1 MKKIISYFIKY
12 PISTNVFI
20 YAFVIFGLIALF
32 SLRSSFFPLSESLI
46 INVQIVY
53 PGASPEE
60 VEEGIIL
67 KIENNLRG
75 VSGLERITSVSS
87 ENSGIITIEVIK
99 DYSVDIALEDVK
111 NAVNRINS
119 FPTDME
125 PPVIFKNENLN
136 PVTTFAVS
144 GDNISLISLKEIARN
159 IEDDLR
165 AISGIS
171 KVNLKGFPEEE
182 IEIALNENSLR
193 KYNLTFDQVATA
205 VKKANIDITGGK
217 IKTEHEEY
225 LIRGRYKNYHSYDI
239 DNIIIS
245 SDIYG
250 NTIRLSDVGSVT
262 DRWSENPNRI
272 EIDGSPSVEIEV
284 LSTNSEDFLGIS
296 DKVKNYIK
304 EFKERNPG
312 ISIITV
318 QDRSVNLVER
328 RELLVSNG
336 TVGVL
341 LVLLLL
347 SLFLN
352 PRMAFWVA
360 VGIPISFFGMF
371 ILANMY
377 GVTINIISLFGM
389 IVVIGILVDDGIV
402 IAENIYHHYE
412 KGKNPVRAAIDG
424 TMEVLPAIVS
434 AILTTI
440 IAFSV
445 FFFLDGRIGEYF
457 GELGF
462 VVIATLAVSL
472 IEAIIILPSHL
483 AHSKALRGEKTKNVI
498 SQFMNKLM
506 YWMRDRTYA
515 PALRFS
521 LNNKFLT
528 FTLFLVVFMLT
539 LAAFNG
545 GIIKGTFFPFIER
558 DNIRITLKMPAG
570 TNESITDEWLDKIQ
584 TAAWEV
590 NEEYKKDREDNLDI
604 ITHIEKKIG
613 PSTADGSLNI
623 IMLEGEVRNI
633 VSFEIANAISK
644 KTGPV
649 VGAESI
655 SFGGGGGFGK
665 PISVAFLGDNLVEL
679 EQAKDEFK
687 AELNNISALKDV
699 NDNNQLGIKEIN
711 VTLKQKAYMLGLSL
725 QDVLGQVRSGF
736 FGKEVQRLQRGRD
749 EVKIWVR
756 YNENDRSSIS
766 NLSNMYI
773 TTPSKEKVPFDE
785 LASYSIKRGIVAI
798 NHLDAKRQIIVEAD
812 MMNEM
817 ASVTEILDDVKANV
831 LPDILAKYPT
841 VSVQY
846 EGQNREA
853 QKTSK
858 SATTVLPV
866 ILFLIIALITF
877 TFRSF
882 GQTMLLFVLI
892 PFSMIGVAWG
902 HFFHGQ
908 AVNILSMMGVI
919 ALIGIIVNDGLVL
932 ISKFNLYMKE
942 GKPFKE
948 AVIEAGISRFRAI
961 FLTSVTTVA
970 GLSPLIL
977 EKSFQAQFLK
987 PMAVSIAYGITMATV
1002 LTLILLPIMLVALN
1016 NFKRTLYYIWEG
1028 EWITSEAIEPAI
1040 KELKAEEAEN
1050 DESMNE

>member
-20 YAFVIFGLIALF
+20 FAFVIFGTIALF
-32 SLRSSFFPLSESLI
+32 SLRSSFFPLSESRI
-46 INVQIVY
+46 INIQIIY
-53 PGASPEE
+53 PGASPQE
-60 VEEGIIL
+60 VEEGIVL

-75 VSGLERITSVSS
+75 VSGLERMTSVSS
-87 ENSGIITIEVIK
+87 ENSAVITVEVEK
-99 DYSVDIALEDVK
+99 DYPVTVALEDVK

-119 FPTDME
+119 FPVDME

-144 GDNISLISLKEIARN
+144 GGDISLRSLKEIARR

-165 AISGIS
+165 AMQGIS
-171 KVNLKGFPEEE
+171 KVILHGFPDEE

-193 KYNLTFDQVATA
+193 TYNLTFDEVATA

-217 IKTEHEEY
+217 IKTDHEEY

-245 SDIYG
+245 SDING
-250 NTIRLSDVGSVT
+250 NTIRLSDVGTVT

-272 EIDGSPSVEIEV
+272 EIDRSPSVEIEV
-284 LSTNSEDFLGIS
+284 LSTNTEDFLEVS
-296 DKVKNYIK
+296 DNVKEYIK
-304 EFKERNPG
+304 EFTFNNSS
-312 ISIITV
+312 ISIVTV
-318 QDRSVNLVER
+318 QDRSVNLLER
-328 RELLVSNG
+328 RKLLVSNG
-336 TVGVL
+336 GVGIL

-377 GVTINIISLFGM
+377 NVTINVISLFGM

-434 AILTTI
+434 AVLTTI

-445 FFFLDGRIGEYF
+445 FFYLDGRIGDYF
-457 GELGF
+457 SELGF

-483 AHSKALRGEKTKNVI
+483 AHSKALKGEKASNVV
-498 SQFMNKLM
+498 SRFMDKMM
-506 YWMRDRTYA
+506 YWMRDKTYA
-515 PALRFS
+515 PFLKFS
-521 LNNKFLT
+521 LNNKAFTFSLFAVMLLLT
-528 FTLFLVVFMLT
+528 I
-539 LAAFNG
+539 AAFNG

-558 DNIRITLKMPAG
+558 DNIRIVLKMPAG
-570 TNESITDEWLDKIQ
+570 TNESITDLWIDKIQ
-584 TAAWEV
+584 EAAWEV
-590 NEEYKKDREDNLDI
+590 NEDYKKNREDGLDI

-613 PSTADGSLNI
+613 PSSADGSLNI
-623 IMLEGEVRNI
+623 IMLEGEIRNI
-633 VSFEIANAISK
+633 VSFEIANAISE

-649 VGAESI
+649 IGAESI
-655 SFGGGGGFGK
+655 SFGGSGGFGK
-665 PISVAFLGDNLVEL
+665 PISVAFLGDNLTEL

-687 AELNNISALKDV
+687 DELNKLSALKDV

-711 VTLKQKAYMLGLSL
+711 VELKQKAYMLGLSL

-756 YNENDRSSIS
+756 YNENDRSSIN
-766 NLSNMYI
+766 NLSNMFI
-773 TTPSKEKVPFDE
+773 TTPSKQKVPFE
-785 LASYSIKRGIVAI
+785 EIASYSIKRGIVAI

-817 ASVTEILDDVKANV
+817 ASVTEILDDVKVNI

-853 QKTSK
+853 EKTSK
-858 SATTVLPV
+858 SAATVLPV
-866 ILFLIIALITF
+866 IFFLIIALITF

-882 GQTMLLFVLI
+882 GQTMLLFALI

-908 AVNILSMMGVI
+908 AINILSMMGVI

-942 GKPFKE
+942 GMSFKE
-948 AVIEAGISRFRAI
+948 AVYEAGMSRFRAI

-977 EKSFQAQFLK
+977 EKSFQAQFLI
-987 PMAVSIAYGITMATV
+987 PMAVSIAYGIAAATV
-1002 LTLILLPIMLVALN
+1002 LTLILLPVLLVALN
-1016 NFKRTLYYIWEG
+1016 NFKRVLHYIWEG
-1028 EWITSEAIEPAI
+1028 DWVKPEVIEPAI
-1040 KELKAEEAEN
+1040 RELKAEEAEN
-1050 DESMNE
+1050 E

>member
-1 MKKIISYFIKY
+1 MRKIISYFIKY

-20 YAFVIFGLIALF
+20 FAFVIFGTIALF
-32 SLRSSFFPLSESLI
+32 SLRSSFFPLSESHI
-46 INVQIVY
+46 INIQIIY

-60 VEEGIIL
+60 VEEGIVL

-87 ENSGIITIEVIK
+87 ENSAVITVEVEK
-99 DYSVDIALEDVK
+99 DYIVTVALEDVK
-111 NAVNRINS
+111 NAVNRISS
-119 FPTDME
+119 FPADME

-144 GDNISLISLKEIARN
+144 GNNISLKSLKEIARR

-165 AISGIS
+165 AVNGIS
-171 KVNLKGFPEEE
+171 KVELTGFPDEE

-193 KYNLTFDQVATA
+193 TYNLTFDEVASA

-217 IKTEHEEY
+217 IKTDHEEY

-239 DNIIIS
+239 DNIIVK
-245 SDIYG
+245 SDVNG
-250 NTIRLSDVGSVT
+250 NTIRLSDVGVVT

-272 EIDGSPSVEIEV
+272 EINGSPSVEIQV
-284 LSTNSEDFLGIS
+284 LSTNTEDFLGVS
-296 DKVKNYIK
+296 DIVKEYIK
-304 EFKERNPG
+304 EFELSNPS
-312 ISIITV
+312 ISIVTV
-318 QDRSVNLVER
+318 QDRSVNLLER
-328 RELLVSNG
+328 RKLLVNNG
-336 TVGVL
+336 TVGIL

-371 ILANMY
+371 VLANIY
-377 GVTINIISLFGM
+377 NVTINVISLFGM

-424 TMEVLPAIVS
+424 TMEVLPAIIS
-434 AILTTI
+434 AVLTTI
-440 IAFSV
+440 IAFSI
-445 FFFLDGRIGEYF
+445 FFYLDGRIGEYF
-457 GELGF
+457 SELGF

-483 AHSKALRGEKTKNVI
+483 AHSKALKGKKSTNIVSR
-498 SQFMNKLM
+498 FMDKMM
-506 YWMRDRTYA
+506 YWMRDKTYA
-515 PALRFS
+515 PFLKFS
-521 LNNKFLT
+521 LNNK
-528 FTLFLVVFMLT
+528 TLIFSIFVVSLLLT
-539 LAAFNG
+539 LAAFQG

-558 DNIRITLKMPAG
+558 DNINIVLKMPAG
-570 TNESITDEWLDKIQ
+570 TNESITDDWINKIEV
-584 TAAWEV
+584 AAWEV
-590 NEEYKKDREDNLDI
+590 NEDYKKKRTDGLDI

-613 PSTADGSLNI
+613 PSTADGRLNI
-623 IMLEGEVRNI
+623 IMLEGEIRNI
-633 VSFEIANAISK
+633 VSFEIANAIAK

-649 VGAESI
+649 IGAESI

-687 AELNNISALKDV
+687 EELNKLSGLKDV

-711 VTLKQKAYMLGLSL
+711 VVLKQKAYMLGLSL

-756 YNENDRSSIS
+756 YNEYDRSSIN
-766 NLSNMYI
+766 NLDNMFI
-773 TTPSKEKVPFDE
+773 TTSSKQKVPFSE
-785 LASYSIKRGIVAI
+785 IATYTIKRGIVAI

-817 ASVTEILDDVKANV
+817 ASVTEILDDVKANII
-831 LPDILAKYPT
+831 PDIVAKYPT

-853 QKTSK
+853 EKTSK
-858 SATTVLPV
+858 SAGVVLPV
-866 ILFLIIALITF
+866 IFFLIIALITF

-902 HFFHGQ
+902 HYFHGQ

-942 GKPFKE
+942 GMPFKE
-948 AVIEAGISRFRAI
+948 AVYEAGVSRFRAI

-977 EKSFQAQFLK
+977 EKSFQAQFLI
-987 PMAVSIAYGITMATV
+987 PMAVSIAYGITAATV
-1002 LTLILLPIMLVALN
+1002 LTLVLLPVLLVTLN
-1016 NFKRTLYYIWEG
+1016 NTKRTLYYIWEG
-1028 EWITSEAIEPAI
+1028 KWLKPETLEPAI
-1040 KELKAEEAEN
+1040 RELKAEEAEN
-1050 DESMNE
+1050 E

>member
-1 MKKIISYFIKY
+1 MKRIISYFIKY

-20 YAFVIFGLIALF
+20 FAFVIFGAIALF
-32 SLRSSFFPLSESLI
+32 SLRSSFFPLSESRI
-46 INVQIVY
+46 INIQIIY
-53 PGASPEE
+53 PGASPQE
-60 VEEGIIL
+60 VEEGIVL

-87 ENSGIITIEVIK
+87 ENSAVITVEVEK
-99 DYSVDIALEDVK
+99 DYIVTVALEDVK

-119 FPTDME
+119 FPVDME

-144 GDNISLISLKEIARN
+144 GGDISLYSLKEIARR
-159 IEDDLR
+159 IEDELR
-165 AISGIS
+165 AIQGIS
-171 KVNLKGFPEEE
+171 KVVLHGFPDEE

-193 KYNLTFDQVATA
+193 TYNLTFDEVASA

-217 IKTEHEEY
+217 IKTDHEEY

-245 SDIYG
+245 SDVNG
-250 NTIRLSDVGSVT
+250 NTIRLSDVGTVT

-272 EIDGSPSVEIEV
+272 EIDGFPSVEIEV
-284 LSTNSEDFLGIS
+284 LSTNTEDFLGVS
-296 DKVKNYIK
+296 DNVKKYIK
-304 EFKERNPG
+304 EFVLNNPS

-318 QDRSVNLVER
+318 QDRSVNLLER
-328 RELLVSNG
+328 RKILLSNG
-336 TVGVL
+336 AMGIL

-347 SLFLN
+347 SMFLN

-360 VGIPISFFGMF
+360 IGIPISFFGMF

-377 GVTINIISLFGM
+377 NVTINIISLFGM

-424 TMEVLPAIVS
+424 TMEVLPAIIS
-434 AILTTI
+434 AVFTTI
-440 IAFSV
+440 IAFSI
-445 FFFLDGRIGEYF
+445 FFYLDGRIGEYF
-457 GELGF
+457 SELGF

-483 AHSKALRGEKTKNVI
+483 AHSKALKGEKASNMVSK
-498 SQFMNKLM
+498 FMDRIM
-506 YWMRDRTYA
+506 YWMRDKTYA
-515 PALRFS
+515 PFLKFS
-521 LNNKFLT
+521 LNNKAFT
-528 FTLFLVVFMLT
+528 FSLFVVMLLLT

-558 DNIRITLKMPAG
+558 DNIRIVLKMPTG
-570 TNESITDEWLDKIQ
+570 TNESITDSWIDKIQ
-584 TAAWEV
+584 EAAWEV
-590 NEEYKKDREDNLDI
+590 NEDYKKNREDGLDV

-623 IMLEGEVRNI
+623 IMLEGEIRNI
-633 VSFEIANAISK
+633 VSFEIANAIAK

-649 VGAESI
+649 IGAESI

-665 PISVAFLGDNLVEL
+665 PISVAFLGDNLTEL

-687 AELNNISALKDV
+687 DELNNLSALKDV

-711 VTLKQKAYMLGLSL
+711 VVLKQKAYMLGLSL

-749 EVKIWVR
+749 EIKIWVR
-756 YNENDRSSIS
+756 YNENDRSSIN
-766 NLSNMYI
+766 NLSNMFI
-773 TTPSKEKVPFDE
+773 TTPGKQKVPFE
-785 LASYSIKRGIVAI
+785 EIASYTIKRGIVAI

-817 ASVTEILDDVKANV
+817 ASVTEILDDVKVNI

-853 QKTSK
+853 EKTSK
-858 SATTVLPV
+858 SAATVLPV
-866 ILFLIIALITF
+866 IFFLIIALITF

-882 GQTMLLFVLI
+882 GQTMLLFALI

-908 AVNILSMMGVI
+908 AINILSMMGVI

-942 GKPFKE
+942 GMSFKE
-948 AVIEAGISRFRAI
+948 AVYEAGMSRFRAI

-977 EKSFQAQFLK
+977 EKSFQAQFLI
-987 PMAVSIAYGITMATV
+987 PMAVSIAYGIAAATV
-1002 LTLILLPIMLVALN
+1002 LTLILLPVLLVALN
-1016 NFKRTLYYIWEG
+1016 NFKRVLRYIWEG
-1028 EWITSEAIEPAI
+1028 DWVKPEVVEPAI
-1040 KELKAEEAEN
+1040 RELKAEEAEN
-1050 DESMNE
+1050 E

>member
-1 MKKIISYFIKY
+1 MRKIISYFIKY

-20 YAFVIFGLIALF
+20 FAFVIFGTIALF
-32 SLRSSFFPLSESLI
+32 SLRSSFFPLSESHI
-46 INVQIVY
+46 INIQIIY

-60 VEEGIIL
+60 VEEGIVL

-87 ENSGIITIEVIK
+87 ENSAVITVEVEK
-99 DYSVDIALEDVK
+99 DYIVTVALEDVK
-111 NAVNRINS
+111 NAVNRISS
-119 FPTDME
+119 FPADME

-144 GDNISLISLKEIARN
+144 GNNISLKSLKEIARN
-159 IEDDLR
+159 IEDELR
-165 AISGIS
+165 AIGGIS
-171 KVNLKGFPEEE
+171 KVELKGFPDEE

-193 KYNLTFDQVATA
+193 TYNITFDEVASA
-205 VKKANIDITGGK
+205 VRKANIDITGGK
-217 IKTEHEEY
+217 IKTDYEEY

-239 DNIIIS
+239 DNIIVK
-245 SDIYG
+245 SDVNG
-250 NTIRLSDVGSVT
+250 NTIRLSDVGVVT

-272 EIDGSPSVEIEV
+272 EIDGSASVEVEV
-284 LSTNSEDFLGIS
+284 LSTNTEDFLEVS
-296 DKVKNYIK
+296 DNVKKYINQ
-304 EFKERNPG
+304 FVLDNPS
-312 ISIITV
+312 ISIVTV
-318 QDRSVNLVER
+318 QDRSVNLLER
-328 RELLVSNG
+328 RKLLVNNG
-336 TVGVL
+336 AIGIL
-341 LVLLLL
+341 LVILLL
-347 SLFLN
+347 SMFLN

-371 ILANMY
+371 ILANIY
-377 GVTINIISLFGM
+377 NITINVTSLFGM

-412 KGKNPVRAAIDG
+412 KGKTPVRAAIDG
-424 TMEVLPAIVS
+424 TMEVLPAIIS
-434 AILTTI
+434 AVLTTI
-440 IAFSV
+440 IAFSI
-445 FFFLDGRIGEYF
+445 FFYLDGRIGEYF
-457 GELGF
+457 SELGF
-462 VVIATLAVSL
+462 VVIATLTVSL
-472 IEAIIILPSHL
+472 IEAVIILPSHL
-483 AHSKALRGEKTKNVI
+483 AHSKALRGKKSSNI
-498 SQFMNKLM
+498 ASRFMDRLM
-506 YWMRDRTYA
+506 YWMRDKTYA
-515 PALRFS
+515 PFLKFS
-521 LNNKFLT
+521 LNNKVLIFSIFTVLLLLT
-528 FTLFLVVFMLT
+528 I
-539 LAAFNG
+539 AAFQG
-545 GIIKGTFFPFIER
+545 GIIKGTFFPFVER
-558 DNIRITLKMPAG
+558 DNIRIVLKMPAG
-570 TNESITDEWLDKIQ
+570 TNETITDAWIDKIEI
-584 TAAWEV
+584 AAWEV
-590 NEEYKKDREDNLDI
+590 NEDYKKTRKDGLDI

-623 IMLEGEVRNI
+623 IMLEGEIRNI
-633 VSFEIANAISK
+633 VSFEIANAIAK

-649 VGAESI
+649 IGAESI

-687 AELNNISALKDV
+687 EELNKLAALKDV

-711 VTLKQKAYMLGLSL
+711 VVLKQKAYMLGLSL

-756 YNENDRSSIS
+756 YNEYDRSSIN
-766 NLSNMYI
+766 NLDNMFI
-773 TTPSKEKVPFDE
+773 TTATKQKVPFSE
-785 LASYSIKRGIVAI
+785 IASYTIKRGIVAI

-817 ASVTEILDDVKANV
+817 ASVTEILDDVKTNII
-831 LPDILAKYPT
+831 PDIIAKYPT
-841 VSVQY
+841 VTVQY

-853 QKTSK
+853 EKTSK
-858 SATTVLPV
+858 SAAVVLPV
-866 ILFLIIALITF
+866 IFFLIIALITF

-902 HFFHGQ
+902 HYFHGQ

-942 GKPFKE
+942 GMLFKE
-948 AVIEAGISRFRAI
+948 AVYQAGVSRFRAI

-987 PMAVSIAYGITMATV
+987 PMAVSIAYGITAATV
-1002 LTLILLPIMLVALN
+1002 LTLVLLPVLLVTLN
-1016 NFKRTLYYIWEG
+1016 NTKRALYYIWEG
-1028 EWITSEAIEPAI
+1028 KWVKPETLEPAI
-1040 KELKAEEAEN
+1040 RELKAEEAEN
-1050 DESMNE
+1050 E

>member
-1 MKKIISYFIKY
+1 MRKIISYFIKY

-20 YAFVIFGLIALF
+20 FAFVIFGTIALF
-32 SLRSSFFPLSESLI
+32 SLRSSFFPLSESHI
-46 INVQIVY
+46 INIQIIY

-60 VEEGIIL
+60 VEEGIVL

-87 ENSGIITIEVIK
+87 ENSAVITVEVKK
-99 DYSVDIALEDVK
+99 DYIVTVALEDVK
-111 NAVNRINS
+111 NAVNRISS
-119 FPTDME
+119 FPADME

-144 GDNISLISLKEIARN
+144 GNNISLKSLKEIARR

-165 AISGIS
+165 AIGGIS
-171 KVNLKGFPEEE
+171 KVELRGFPDEE

-193 KYNLTFDQVATA
+193 TYNITFDEVASA
-205 VKKANIDITGGK
+205 VRKANIDITGGK
-217 IKTEHEEY
+217 IKTDYEEY

-239 DNIIIS
+239 DNIIVK
-245 SDIYG
+245 SDVNG
-250 NTIRLSDVGSVT
+250 NTIRLSDVGVVT

-272 EIDGSPSVEIEV
+272 EIDGSASVEVEV
-284 LSTNSEDFLGIS
+284 LSTNTEDFLGVS
-296 DKVKNYIK
+296 ESVKTYIK
-304 EFKERNPG
+304 EFVLNNPS

-318 QDRSVNLVER
+318 QDRSVNLLER
-328 RELLVSNG
+328 RKLLVNNG
-336 TVGVL
+336 TFGFL
-341 LVLLLL
+341 LVILLL
-347 SLFLN
+347 SMFLN

-360 VGIPISFFGMF
+360 MGIPIAFFGMF
-371 ILANMY
+371 ILANIY
-377 GVTINIISLFGM
+377 NVTINVISLFGM

-424 TMEVLPAIVS
+424 TMEVLPAIIS
-434 AILTTI
+434 AVFTTI
-440 IAFSV
+440 IAFSI
-445 FFFLDGRIGEYF
+445 FFYLDGRIGEYF
-457 GELGF
+457 SELGF
-462 VVIATLAVSL
+462 VVIATLIVSL
-472 IEAIIILPSHL
+472 VEAVIILPSHL
-483 AHSKALRGEKTKNVI
+483 AHSKALKGKKSSNIVSR
-498 SQFMNKLM
+498 FMDKLM
-506 YWMRDRTYA
+506 YWMRDKTYA
-515 PALRFS
+515 PFLKFS
-521 LNNKFLT
+521 LNNKALIFSIFVVSLLLT
-528 FTLFLVVFMLT
+528 V
-539 LAAFNG
+539 AAFKG

-558 DNIRITLKMPAG
+558 DNIRIVLKMPAG
-570 TNESITDEWLDKIQ
+570 TNETITDAWIDKIE

-590 NEEYKKDREDNLDI
+590 NEDYKKQRKDGLDV

-623 IMLEGEVRNI
+623 IMLEGEIRNI
-633 VSFEIANAISK
+633 VSFEIANAIAK

-649 VGAESI
+649 IGAESI

-687 AELNNISALKDV
+687 EELNKLSALKDV

-711 VTLKQKAYMLGLSL
+711 VVLKQKAYMLGLSL

-756 YNENDRSSIS
+756 YNEYDRSSIN
-766 NLSNMYI
+766 NLDNMFI
-773 TTPSKEKVPFDE
+773 TTATKQKVPFSE
-785 LASYSIKRGIVAI
+785 IASYTIKRGIVAI

-817 ASVTEILDDVKANV
+817 ASVTEILDDVKTNII
-831 LPDILAKYPT
+831 PDIIAKYPT
-841 VSVQY
+841 VTVQY

-853 QKTSK
+853 EKTSK
-858 SATTVLPV
+858 SAAVVLPV
-866 ILFLIIALITF
+866 IFFLIIALITF

-902 HFFHGQ
+902 HYLHGQ

-942 GKPFKE
+942 GMLFKE
-948 AVIEAGISRFRAI
+948 AVYQAGVSRFRAI

-977 EKSFQAQFLK
+977 EKSFQAQFLI
-987 PMAVSIAYGITMATV
+987 PMAVSIAYGITAATV
-1002 LTLILLPIMLVALN
+1002 LTLVLLPVLLVTLN
-1016 NFKRTLYYIWEG
+1016 NTKRALYYIWEG
-1028 EWITSEAIEPAI
+1028 KWVKPETLEPAI
-1040 KELKAEEAEN
+1040 RELKAEEAEN
-1050 DESMNE
+1050 E

>member
-1 MKKIISYFIKY
+1 MRKIISYFIKY

-20 YAFVIFGLIALF
+20 FAFVIFGTLALF
-32 SLRSSFFPLSESLI
+32 SLRSSFFPLSESHI
-46 INVQIVY
+46 INIQIIY

-60 VEEGIIL
+60 VEEGIVL

-87 ENSGIITIEVIK
+87 ENTAVITVEVEK
-99 DYSVDIALEDVK
+99 DYIVSIALEDVK
-111 NAVNRINS
+111 NAVNRISS
-119 FPTDME
+119 FPVDME

-144 GDNISLISLKEIARN
+144 GNNISLKSLKEIARR

-165 AISGIS
+165 AIDGIS
-171 KVNLKGFPEEE
+171 KVVLKGFPDEE

-193 KYNLTFDQVATA
+193 TYNLTFDEVASA

-217 IKTEHEEY
+217 IKTAHEEY

-239 DNIIIS
+239 DNIIIK
-245 SDIYG
+245 SDVNG
-250 NTIRLSDVGSVT
+250 KTIRLSDVGNVT

-272 EIDGSPSVEIEV
+272 EIDRSPSVEIEV
-284 LSTNSEDFLGIS
+284 LSTNTEDFLGVS
-296 DKVKNYIK
+296 ESVKKYIQQ
-304 EFKERNPG
+304 FVLDNPS

-318 QDRSVNLVER
+318 QDRSVNLLER
-328 RELLVSNG
+328 RKLLVSNG
-336 TVGVL
+336 SVGIL
-341 LVLLLL
+341 LVILLL

-371 ILANMY
+371 ILANIY
-377 GVTINIISLFGM
+377 NVTINVISLFGM

-412 KGKNPVRAAIDG
+412 KGKNPVQAAIDG
-424 TMEVLPAIVS
+424 TMEVLPAIIS
-434 AILTTI
+434 AVLTTI
-440 IAFSV
+440 IAFSI
-445 FFFLDGRIGEYF
+445 FFYLDGRIGEYF
-457 GELGF
+457 SELGF

-483 AHSKALRGEKTKNVI
+483 AHSKALRGKKSSNVI
-498 SQFMNKLM
+498 SRFMDKIM
-506 YWMRDRTYA
+506 FWMRDKTYA
-515 PALRFS
+515 PFLKFS
-521 LNNKFLT
+521 LNNKALIFSI
-528 FTLFLVVFMLT
+528 FVVSLLLT
-539 LAAFNG
+539 LAAFKG

-558 DNIRITLKMPAG
+558 DNISIVLKMPAG
-570 TNESITDEWLDKIQ
+570 TNETITDTWIDKIQ
-584 TAAWEV
+584 DAAWEV
-590 NEEYKKDREDNLDI
+590 NEDYKKTREDGLDI

-613 PSTADGSLNI
+613 PTTADGSLNI
-623 IMLEGEVRNI
+623 IMLEGEIRNI
-633 VSFEIANAISK
+633 VSFEISNAISK
-644 KTGPV
+644 KVGPV
-649 VGAESI
+649 IGAESI

-687 AELNNISALKDV
+687 DELNKLSALKDV

-711 VTLKQKAYMLGLSL
+711 VVLKQKAYMLGLSL

-756 YNENDRSSIS
+756 YNEYDRSSIN
-766 NLSNMYI
+766 NLDNMFI
-773 TTPSKEKVPFDE
+773 TTSNKQKVPFSE
-785 LASYSIKRGIVAI
+785 IASYTIKRGIVAI

-817 ASVTEILDDVKANV
+817 ASVTEILDDVKTNI

-841 VSVQY
+841 VTAQY

-853 QKTSK
+853 EKTSK
-858 SATTVLPV
+858 SASTVLPV
-866 ILFLIIALITF
+866 IFFLIIALITF

-942 GKPFKE
+942 GMPFKE
-948 AVIEAGISRFRAI
+948 AVYQAGVSRFRAI

-977 EKSFQAQFLK
+977 EKSFQAQFLI
-987 PMAVSIAYGITMATV
+987 PMAVSIAYGISAATV
-1002 LTLILLPIMLVALN
+1002 LTLVLLPVLLVTLN
-1016 NFKRTLYYIWEG
+1016 NFKRALYYVWEG
-1028 EWITSEAIEPAI
+1028 KWVVPETFEPAI
-1040 KELKAEEAEN
+1040 RELKAETAEN
-1050 DESMNE
+1050 EEVNE

>member
-1 MKKIISYFIKY
+1 
-12 PISTNVFI
+12 
-20 YAFVIFGLIALF
+20 
-32 SLRSSFFPLSESLI
+32 
-46 INVQIVY
+46 
-53 PGASPEE
+53 
-60 VEEGIIL
+60 
-67 KIENNLRG
+67 
-75 VSGLERITSVSS
+75 
-87 ENSGIITIEVIK
+87 
-99 DYSVDIALEDVK
+99 
-111 NAVNRINS
+111 
-119 FPTDME
+119 ME

-144 GDNISLISLKEIARN
+144 GDNINLRSLKEIARR

-165 AISGIS
+165 AINGIS
-171 KVNLKGFPEEE
+171 KVELKGFPDEE
-182 IEIALNENSLR
+182 IEIALNENNLR
-193 KYNLTFDQVATA
+193 KYNLTFDEVASA
-205 VKKANIDITGGK
+205 VRRANIDITGGK
-217 IKTEHEEY
+217 IKTDYEEY

-239 DNIIIS
+239 DNIIVK
-245 SDIYG
+245 SDKVG
-250 NTIRLSDVGSVT
+250 NTIRLSDVGVVT

-272 EIDGSPSVEIEV
+272 EINGSPSVEIEV
-284 LSTNSEDFLGIS
+284 LSTNTEDFLGVS
-296 DKVKNYIK
+296 ESVKKYIN
-304 EFKERNPG
+304 EFMLNNPS

-318 QDRSVNLVER
+318 QDRSVNLLER
-328 RELLVSNG
+328 RKLLVNNG
-336 TVGVL
+336 TVGIL

-371 ILANMY
+371 ILANIY
-377 GVTINIISLFGM
+377 NVTINVISLFGM

-412 KGKNPVRAAIDG
+412 KGKNPIRAAIDG
-424 TMEVLPAIVS
+424 TMEVLPAIIS
-434 AILTTI
+434 AVLTTI
-440 IAFSV
+440 IAFSI
-445 FFFLDGRIGEYF
+445 FFYLDGRIGEYF
-457 GELGF
+457 SELGF

-472 IEAIIILPSHL
+472 IEAVIILPSHL
-483 AHSKALRGEKTKNVI
+483 AHSKALRGKKSTNIVSRSMDKI
-498 SQFMNKLM
+498 M
-506 YWMRDRTYA
+506 YWMRDKTYA
-515 PALRFS
+515 PFLKFS
-521 LNNKFLT
+521 LNNKALIFSI
-528 FTLFLVVFMLT
+528 FTVMLLLT

-558 DNIRITLKMPAG
+558 DNIRIVLKMPAG
-570 TNESITDEWLDKIQ
+570 TNESITDNWIEKIEV
-584 TAAWEV
+584 AAWEV
-590 NEEYKKDREDNLDI
+590 NEDYKKKRKDGLDV

-623 IMLEGEVRNI
+623 IMLEGEIRNI
-633 VSFEIANAISK
+633 VSFEIANAIAK

-649 VGAESI
+649 IGAESI
-655 SFGGGGGFGK
+655 SFGGSGGFGK

-687 AELNNISALKDV
+687 DELNKLSALKDV

-711 VTLKQKAYMLGLSL
+711 VVLKQKAYMLGLSL

-756 YNENDRSSIS
+756 YNEYDRSSIN
-766 NLSNMYI
+766 NLDNMFI
-773 TTPSKEKVPFDE
+773 TTSNKQKVPFSE
-785 LASYSIKRGIVAI
+785 IASYTIKRGIVAI

-817 ASVTEILDDVKANV
+817 ASVTEILDDVKVNII
-831 LPDILAKYPT
+831 PDIVAKYPT
-841 VSVQY
+841 VTVQY

-853 QKTSK
+853 EKTSK
-858 SATTVLPV
+858 SAGVVLPV
-866 ILFLIIALITF
+866 IFFLIIALITF

-902 HFFHGQ
+902 HYFHGQ

-942 GKPFKE
+942 GMLFKD
-948 AVIEAGISRFRAI
+948 AVYEAGVSRFRAI

-977 EKSFQAQFLK
+977 EKSFQAQFLI
-987 PMAVSIAYGITMATV
+987 PMAVSIAYGITAATV
-1002 LTLILLPIMLVALN
+1002 LTLILLPVLLVTLN
-1016 NFKRTLYYIWEG
+1016 SFKRFLYYVWEG
-1028 EWITSEAIEPAI
+1028 KWMNAETFEPAI
-1040 KELKAEEAEN
+1040 RELKAEEAEN
-1050 DESMNE
+1050 E

>member
-1 MKKIISYFIKY
+1 MRKIISYFIKY

-20 YAFVIFGLIALF
+20 FAFVIFGSIALF
-32 SLRSSFFPLSESLI
+32 SLQSSFFPLSESHI
-46 INVQIVY
+46 INIQIIY
-53 PGASPEE
+53 PGASPQE
-60 VEEGIIL
+60 VEEGIVL

-87 ENSGIITIEVIK
+87 ENSAVITVEVKK
-99 DYSVDIALEDVK
+99 DYVVSVALEDVK
-111 NAVNRINS
+111 NAVNRISS
-119 FPTDME
+119 FPVDME

-144 GDNISLISLKEIARN
+144 GDNINLRSLKEIARR

-165 AISGIS
+165 AINGIS
-171 KVNLKGFPEEE
+171 KVELKGFPDEE
-182 IEIALNENSLR
+182 IEIALNENNLR
-193 KYNLTFDQVATA
+193 KYNLTFDEVASA
-205 VKKANIDITGGK
+205 VRRANIDITGGK
-217 IKTEHEEY
+217 IKTDYEEY

-239 DNIIIS
+239 DNIIVK
-245 SDIYG
+245 SDKVG
-250 NTIRLSDVGSVT
+250 NTIRLSDVGVVT

-272 EIDGSPSVEIEV
+272 EINGSPSVEIEV
-284 LSTNSEDFLGIS
+284 LSTNTEDFLGVS
-296 DKVKNYIK
+296 ESVKKYIN
-304 EFKERNPG
+304 EFMLNNPS

-318 QDRSVNLVER
+318 QDRSVNLLER
-328 RELLVSNG
+328 RKLLVNNG
-336 TVGVL
+336 TVGIL

-371 ILANMY
+371 ILANIY
-377 GVTINIISLFGM
+377 NVTINVISLFGM

-412 KGKNPVRAAIDG
+412 KGKNPIRAAIDG
-424 TMEVLPAIVS
+424 TMEVLPAIIS
-434 AILTTI
+434 AVLTTI
-440 IAFSV
+440 IAFSI
-445 FFFLDGRIGEYF
+445 FFYLDGRIGEYF
-457 GELGF
+457 SELGF

-472 IEAIIILPSHL
+472 IEAVIILPSHL
-483 AHSKALRGEKTKNVI
+483 AHSKALRGKKSTNIVSRSMDKI
-498 SQFMNKLM
+498 M
-506 YWMRDRTYA
+506 YWMRDKTYA
-515 PALRFS
+515 PFLKFS
-521 LNNKFLT
+521 LNNKALIFSI
-528 FTLFLVVFMLT
+528 FTVMLLLT

-558 DNIRITLKMPAG
+558 DNIRIVLKMPAG
-570 TNESITDEWLDKIQ
+570 TNESITDNWIEKIEV
-584 TAAWEV
+584 AAWEV
-590 NEEYKKDREDNLDI
+590 NEDYKKKRKDGLDV

-623 IMLEGEVRNI
+623 IMLEGEIRNI
-633 VSFEIANAISK
+633 VSFEIANAIAK

-649 VGAESI
+649 IGAESI
-655 SFGGGGGFGK
+655 SFGGSGGFGK

-687 AELNNISALKDV
+687 DELNKLSALKDV

-711 VTLKQKAYMLGLSL
+711 VVLKQKAYMLGLSL

-756 YNENDRSSIS
+756 YNEYDRSSIN
-766 NLSNMYI
+766 NLDNMFI
-773 TTPSKEKVPFDE
+773 TTSNKQKVPFSE
-785 LASYSIKRGIVAI
+785 IASYTIKRGIVAI

-817 ASVTEILDDVKANV
+817 ASVTEILDDVKVNII
-831 LPDILAKYPT
+831 PDIVAKYPT
-841 VSVQY
+841 VTVQY

-853 QKTSK
+853 EKTSK
-858 SATTVLPV
+858 SAGVVLPV
-866 ILFLIIALITF
+866 IFFLIIALITF

-902 HFFHGQ
+902 HYFHGQ

-942 GKPFKE
+942 GMLFKD
-948 AVIEAGISRFRAI
+948 AVYEAGVSRFRAI

-977 EKSFQAQFLK
+977 EKSFQAQFLI
-987 PMAVSIAYGITMATV
+987 PMAVSIAYGITAATV
-1002 LTLILLPIMLVALN
+1002 LTLILLPVLLVTLN
-1016 NFKRTLYYIWEG
+1016 SFKRFLYYVWEG
-1028 EWITSEAIEPAI
+1028 KWMNAETFEPAI
-1040 KELKAEEAEN
+1040 RELKAEEAEN
-1050 DESMNE
+1050 E

>member
-1 MKKIISYFIKY
+1 MRKIISYFIKY

-119 FPTDME
+119 FPADME

-144 GDNISLISLKEIARN
+144 GENISLKSLKEIARK

-171 KVNLKGFPEEE
+171 KVNLQGFPEEE

-193 KYNLTFDQVATA
+193 TYNLTFDQVATA

-272 EIDGSPSVEIEV
+272 EIDGSTSVEIEV
-284 LSTNSEDFLGIS
+284 LSTNSEDFLAIS
-296 DKVKNYIK
+296 AEVKNYIK

-318 QDRSVNLVER
+318 QDRSVNLIER

-336 TVGVL
+336 TIGVL

-371 ILANMY
+371 ILANIY
-377 GVTINIISLFGM
+377 DVTINVISLFGM

-440 IAFSV
+440 IAFSI

-457 GELGF
+457 SELGF
-462 VVIATLAVSL
+462 IVIATLAVSL

-483 AHSKALRGEKTKNVI
+483 AHSKALRGEKSSNVI
-498 SQFMNKLM
+498 SRFMDKVM

-521 LNNKFLT
+521 LDNKVLT
-528 FTLFLVVFMLT
+528 FTMFLVALMLT

-558 DNIRITLKMPAG
+558 DNIRISLKMPAG
-570 TNESITDEWLDKIQ
+570 TNETITEEWLDKIQ

-590 NEEYKKDREDNLDI
+590 NEDYKKNREDGLDI

-623 IMLEGEVRNI
+623 IMLEGEIRNI

-649 VGAESI
+649 IGAESI

-687 AELNNISALKDV
+687 AELNQISALKDV

-766 NLSNMYI
+766 NLNNMFI
-773 TTPSKEKVPFDE
+773 TTPSKEKVPFEE

-798 NHLDAKRQIIVEAD
+798 NHLDTKRQIIVEAD

-817 ASVTEILDDVKANV
+817 ASVTEILDDVKANII
-831 LPDILAKYPT
+831 PDILAKYPT

-858 SATTVLPV
+858 SAATVLPV
-866 ILFLIIALITF
+866 ILFMIIALITF

-908 AVNILSMMGVI
+908 AINILSMMGVI

-977 EKSFQAQFLK
+977 EKSFQAQFLI

-1028 EWITSEAIEPAI
+1028 HWVKPEALEPAI
-1040 KELKAEEAEN
+1040 RELKAEEA
-1050 DESMNE
+1050 DNE